1 MELLPL
7 PNCVRL
13 RRNVSCEIGPSTP
26 DPEYVEVGLH
36 SSLLPGNTFP
46 VNGWKNGPV
55 TGNFIQ
61 IPFGGMPSRLRSRPL
76 GTPGRKP
83 DNVPPARSAFKI
95 EMAARIKA
103 AREAAGLSQSDVEA
117 RLTRA
122 VGYEVR
128 EFRKY
133 ESGAK
138 PSFIPHDLL
147 FHFAE
152 MTGTTVGTLV
162 APLPFQANSTE
173 QAPRVRTRSSR
184 TGTY

>member
-13 RRNVSCEIGPSTP
+13 RRNVGCELGPGLP
-26 DPEYVEVGLH
+26 NPEYVVSRLH
-36 SSLLPGNTFP
+36 STLLQGNTFP
-46 VNGWKNGPV
+46 VNEWKNGPV

-61 IPFGGMPSRLRSRPL
+61 IPFGGMPTRLRSRPL

-95 EMAARIKA
+95 AMAARIKA
-103 AREAAGLSQSDVEA
+103 ARENAKLSQSEVEM
-117 RLTRA
+117 RLSRA

-128 EFRKY
+128 EFLKY
-133 ESGAK
+133 ESGSK

-162 APLPFQANSTE
+162 APVPFQSQATE
-173 QAPRVRTRSSR
+173 QAPRSRVRTSR